1 MFRNIKKGKKGL
13 PSKFDA
19 SLKRKIVEELYSG
32 TVTRG
37 ELVKKYKL
45 AGHGTVRWFE
55 RWYEKEQKQMLP
67 SALMEPDKEPE
78 EMITFSQQ
86 PQDAAVLAEELRL
99 ARLKI
104 ICLETMIDVAEQGLR
119 IDIRKKAGAKPSGE

>member
-1 MFRNIKKGKKGL
+1 MVRNIKKGKKGL

-37 ELVKKYKL
+37 ELVKKYQL
-45 AGHGTVRWFE
+45 AGHGTVLWFE

-67 SALMEPDKEPE
+67 FLSMEPNKEQE
-78 EMITFSQQ
+78 GTDTFPQQ
-86 PQDAAVLAEELRL
+86 PRGVGGLEEELRL

-104 ICLETMIDVAEQGLR
+104 ICLETMIDVAEQALS

>member
-1 MFRNIKKGKKGL
+1 MVRNIKKGKKGL

-37 ELVKKYKL
+37 ELVKKYQL
-45 AGHGTVRWFE
+45 SGHATVLWFE
-55 RWYEKEQKQMLP
+55 RWYEREQKEMLP
-67 SALMEPDKEPE
+67 SALMEPDEEPE
-78 EMITFSQQ
+78 EKITFPLQ

-104 ICLETMIDVAEQGLR
+104 ICLETMIDVAEQALS